1 VRAAVRRVVATS
13 VSKTRGENFLLLK
26 IKLAR
31 LSRRRPIDTGP
42 VPWVARTRREGTD
55 EHAIGRLNSEMM
67 AMIQAKLTLEALG
80 QDFTTVFSSAGA
92 SVQRIMA
99 GDLVERTFS
108 EVSGITR
115 VENLLDRRIDAIQK
129 PRQIRIIN
137 GLGTTGAPLTFEQI
151 VAGLQY
157 MNRGEIAVLEA
168 EAQAVEAALALAK
181 GAKEEELLLTRD
193 IVTQRLQFARSRP
206 LPPALTPALIEDQ
219 REQFLS

>member
-1 VRAAVRRVVATS
+1 
-13 VSKTRGENFLLLK
+13 
-26 IKLAR
+26 
-31 LSRRRPIDTGP
+31 
-42 VPWVARTRREGTD
+42 
-55 EHAIGRLNSEMM
+55 MM

-99 GDLVERTFS
+99 GDLVGPLPEWLFNSQGKKMLEWAHQARSGILMGGVPLQLMAPASLQPEVERTFS

-206 LPPALTPALIEDQ
+206 LPPALTPALVEDQ